1 MKIHGIIENDCE
13 LALWVD
19 AQKLIQYNIIRPNH
33 LTFAH
38 QPTMQVRGAPARL
51 PVKKWPWVA
60 TSPVALQN
68 TPKKATRSTSTK
80 HSRIICC
87 EIFGLKYPMQSLH
100 RCHLPNP
107 PSSANF
113 FFSISSSL
121 LVEWIIYVIVRRL
134 SECLVTGT
142 SQRTVIINHSWIQS
156 LYPWRYDGFR
166 FVRDGTRYV
175 PIMGEPLDDF
185 SRFAHRYYFGSCT
198 SHFNRPWGVVVR
210 HLLLLVE

>member
-1 MKIHGIIENDCE
+1 MMIARKSILNKSKLSSGASLVSTTPWRYTESSKMTARISF
-13 LALWVD
+13 LVD
-19 AQKLIQYNIIRPNH
+19 AQKLIQYNITRPSH

-38 QPTMQVRGAPARL
+38 QLEMNVRGAPARL

-113 FFSISSSL
+113 FLSFSTSL
-121 LVEWIIYVIVRRL
+121 LVEWIICVIVRRL

-142 SQRTVIINHSWIQS
+142 SQRTIIGLI
-156 LYPWRYDGFR
+156 L
-166 FVRDGTRYV
+166 
-175 PIMGEPLDDF
+175 M
-185 SRFAHRYYFGSCT
+185 
-198 SHFNRPWGVVVR
+198 SHFQT
-210 HLLLLVE
+210 HLARDQQKHRIMKALTLRDESLIFQRSVCAC